1 VSPRSALVR
10 WVLLAAVIG
19 TIAAG
24 PGCLSAAGVVEP
36 HIPGWE
42 RWFRVEWQVAE
53 RGGRPVLRG
62 SVRNESPYTMM
73 AVLLLV
79 EALDAG
85 GRVVAQR
92 VAWAAPGSLEPFSRT
107 WFDVGAPAPAPQYRV
122 RVYSFERLEAPSRE

>member
-1 VSPRSALVR
+1 MGTVRVRRVVLV
-10 WVLLAAVIG
+10 VA
-19 TIAAG
+19 IAASLAWTA
-24 PGCLSAAGVVEP
+24 PGWAAGVVEP

-53 RGGRPVLRG
+53 RSGRPILRG
-62 SVRNESPYTMM
+62 SLQNESPYTMM
-73 AVLLLV
+73 MVLLLV

-92 VAWAAPGSLEPFSRT
+92 VEWAAPGALTPFSRT